1 MDRQDL
7 GLGRRVRS
15 DVVHLV
21 LVDLAVPVELV
32 HGRAVEAG
40 VGGVPPAPG
49 HPRDAVGGPAKQD
62 AVLGGLPYADHFNP
76 RRPEEDPAG
85 EAQRPEEPLVV
96 SQALEC
102 VERVSE
108 DNVFS
113 VVQWQMYVVRK
124 KKGGLM
130 GSWGQKLKGHSLQ
143 TEHLAHPSC

>member
-40 VGGVPPAPG
+40 VGVPAPPG
-49 HPRDAVGGPAKQD
+49 HPGDAVGGPAKQD

-102 VERVSE
+102 VQRVSE
-108 DNVFS
+108 DNVVS
-113 VVQWQMYVVRK
+113 VVQWQMYC
-124 KKGGLM
+124 
-130 GSWGQKLKGHSLQ
+130 S
-143 TEHLAHPSC
+143 

>member
-21 LVDLAVPVELV
+21 LVDLPVPVELV
-32 HGRAVEAG
+32 HGHAVEAG
-40 VGGVPPAPG
+40 VGVPPAPG
-49 HPRDAVGGPAKQD
+49 HPGDAVGGPAKQD

-76 RRPEEDPAG
+76 RRLEEDPAG

-108 DNVFS
+108 DNVVS
-113 VVQWQMYVVRK
+113 VQWQM
-124 KKGGLM
+124 M
-130 GSWGQKLKGHSLQ
+130 
-143 TEHLAHPSC
+143 